1 MFETVNTFSTVIVTI
16 SSVIIALTT
25 ILAFFGK
32 FRKWLIN
39 KIAADVDFTKI
50 DKRSKIY
57 KDHETVSKI
66 EQLIDD
72 GVFDKLQTNQANIE
86 AALDELN
93 MSTLRIEIGR
103 LLDHDPQ
110 NKDLIY
116 KLYDQYKS
124 RGGNSYMHAEIKKW
138 EQKYVFGSDKP

>member
-1 MFETVNTFSTVIVTI
+1 MLDTLNSFSSIIVTV
-16 SSVIIALTT
+16 SSIIIALTT
-25 ILAFFGK
+25 ILVFFGK

-39 KIAADVDFTKI
+39 KIATDVDFTKI

-66 EQLIDD
+66 EKLIDD
-72 GVFDKLQTNQANIE
+72 GVFDTLQENQKNIE
-86 AALDELN
+86 ASLDELN

-124 RGGNSYMHAEIKKW
+124 KGGNSYMNAEIKKW
-138 EQKYVFGSDKP
+138 EQKYVFENENK

>member
-39 KIAADVDFTKI
+39 KIAADVDFAKI

-72 GVFDKLQTNQANIE
+72 GVFDTLQENQKNIE
-86 AALDELN
+86 ASLDELN

-103 LLDHDPQ
+103 LLDHDPE

-124 RGGNSYMHAEIKKW
+124 KGGNSYMHAEIKKW
-138 EQKYVFGSDKP
+138 EQQYVFGSDKP